1 MLGALRRAGP
11 CQGLGR
17 RSYTYFKWGQSKW
30 KNRLSL
36 LLEKSRRPK
45 APEIPEFAS
54 YPESEIKPV
63 NPVLGSRRSG
73 LLAYKMGCISLYDEW
88 GQRVFCTVAMVDRC
102 KVLEQKTL
110 AKDGYQALRL
120 ACGYKTVKRFT
131 KNELGKFIKAV
142 SARSTTMRNSAL
154 RRIACCRSATSFRS
168 ATSSRAS
175 GVSCRA

>member
-11 CQGLGR
+11 CQGLGG

-54 YPESEIKPV
+54 YPESAIKPV

-110 AKDGYQALRL
+110 AKDGYQAVRL

-131 KNELGKFIKAV
+131 KNELGKFIKAGCL
-142 SARSTTMRNSAL
+142 AAKLAAAAAL
-154 RRIACCRSATSFRS
+154 S
-168 ATSSRAS
+168 
-175 GVSCRA
+175 